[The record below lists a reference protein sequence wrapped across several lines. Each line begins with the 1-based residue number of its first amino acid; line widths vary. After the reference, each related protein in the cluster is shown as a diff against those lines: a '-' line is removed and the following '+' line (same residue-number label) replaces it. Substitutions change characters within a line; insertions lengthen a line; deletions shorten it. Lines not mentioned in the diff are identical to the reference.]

1 MASLYC
7 TITEL
12 EMDAIFKPEKNWV
25 KEYSG
30 FHKEVVYSKLTKNKP
45 WLQIRVYSSINKN
58 NGISAGVGKDA
69 LRVCVINIKTDKG
82 VIKTKRINR
91 VPGWNDRLVARVNE
105 VWNNLMTK

>member
-1 MASLYC
+1 MSYC
-7 TITEL
+7 LITEL
-12 EMDAIFKPEKNWV
+12 EMDTIFNPEKNWV

-30 FHKEVVYSKLTKNKP
+30 FHKEVVYSKIPKSKP

-91 VPGWNDRLVARVNE
+91 VPGWDGRLINRVTD
-105 VWNNLMTK
+105 VWNELMNK